1 MTDRPDEPRFFDKP
15 ENVKRVLRVFYAVC
29 GALLLL
35 DFFIDRHVSH
45 AWEGIWG
52 FYAIFGFAACVIL
65 VLVAKELRKVLMRDE
80 SYYDDGDEA

>member
-1 MTDRPDEPRFFDKP
+1 MTDRPDAPRFFDKP
-15 ENVKRVLRVFYAVC
+15 ENVKRVLRAFYVVC

-35 DFFIDRHVSH
+35 DFVIRRHVSH

-65 VLVAKELRKVLMRDE
+65 VLIAKELRKVLMRDE

>member
-1 MTDRPDEPRFFDKP
+1 MTDRPDEPRFLDKP
-15 ENVKRVLRVFYAVC
+15 ENVKRALRAFYAVC
-29 GALLLL
+29 GALLAL
-35 DFFIDRHVSH
+35 DFVILRHVSH

-65 VLVAKELRKVLMRDE
+65 VLIAKELRKVLMRDE